1 MMSQGETTWTEG
13 LISAIRPEVVA
24 DILSRVSDIA
34 LVISETGLIKEV
46 MYSPNLVGKPNMQEW
61 VGLSIREV
69 FTVESIAK
77 FDTRLKQ
84 FLAGD
89 ADVQPIEV
97 NHRARAPHAAFPVR
111 YSFHTTGAT
120 DNILM
125 LGRDL
130 TPVTEMQQQLVA
142 AQIALEND
150 YETQRDHDLR
160 FRVLMEAS
168 DVPTALVSVET
179 GNVLACN
186 AAAETLLGKPREQLI
201 DDGFAREFEVSGESD
216 IVSALVSAAS
226 DQIVTPIDAHLSKD
240 SRALSLMPTL
250 FRSTGGQVLLC
261 KMKAS
266 DAQGSSADQ
275 LQSHLVN
282 LFQNG
287 TDSIVFVN
295 AAGYILSS
303 NDAFLK
309 VADITHA
316 QSIQGRPMI
325 DFLSRGNVDLNVMLE
340 NARRTGSMRLYA
352 TKVITE
358 HGAERSVEISTTQLI
373 AGSAAIF
380 AMIIRDSRR
389 VETVRT
395 PIQQV
400 TEPDMGSV
408 VELIGGHSLKDI
420 VAKTTDVVERMCI
433 ETAVEMTSNNRVAA
447 AEMLGLSRQS
457 LYVKLRKYDLVKKG

>member
-1 MMSQGETTWTEG
+1 MMSQGPTTWTKG
-13 LISAIRPEVVA
+13 LIPMIEPGVVA
-24 DILSRVSDIA
+24 GILSRISDIA
-34 LVISETGLIKEV
+34 LIVSETGLIKSV
-46 MYSPNLVGKPNMQEW
+46 SSSPDLVGKPNFQDW
-61 VGLSIREV
+61 VGLPINDV
-69 FTVESIAK
+69 FTVESVPK
-77 FDTRLKQ
+77 FDARLKE
-84 FLAGD
+84 FLSGRAE
-89 ADVQPIEV
+89 VQPIEV
-97 NHRARAPHAAFPVR
+97 NHKASEGFAAFPVR
-111 YSFHTTGAT
+111 YSFHATGAS
-120 DNILM
+120 DSILM

-150 YETQRDHDLR
+150 YEAQRDHDLR
-160 FRVLMEAS
+160 FRVLMES
-168 DVPTALVSVET
+168 TDVATMLVSAET
-179 GNVLACN
+179 GQVTACN
-186 AAAETLLGKPREQLI
+186 GAAEALLGKPREQLI
-201 DDGFAREFEVSGESD
+201 DAPFERDVKSGGDAD
-216 IVSALVSAAS
+216 IVSQLVSAS
-226 DQIVTPIDAHLSKD
+226 SEQIVTPINAHLTRD
-240 SRALSLMPTL
+240 DRTLMITPTL
-250 FRSTGGQVLLC
+250 FRSTSGQILLC
-261 KMKAS
+261 KLKTAG
-266 DAQGSSADQ
+266 AQDSSADQ
-275 LQSHLVN
+275 LQSHLVS
-282 LFQNG
+282 LFQKG

-316 QSIQGRPMI
+316 QSIQGRPMV
-325 DFLSRGNVDLNVMLE
+325 DFLSRGSVDLNVMLE

-373 AGSAAIF
+373 AGTAAIF

-389 VETVRT
+389 VDTVRT

-457 LYVKLRKYDLVKKG
+457 LYVKLRKYDLVNKG

>member
-13 LISAIRPEVVA
+13 LISAIKPNVVA
-24 DILSRVSDIA
+24 GILARVSDIA
-34 LVISETGLIKEV
+34 LMVSQTGLIKEV
-46 MYSPNLVGKPNMQEW
+46 MVSPNLVGKPNMQEW
-61 VGLSIREV
+61 VGLPIHEV
-69 FTVESIAK
+69 FTVESIPK

-84 FLAGD
+84 FLAGRG
-89 ADVQPIEV
+89 DVQPIEV
-97 NHRARAPHAAFPVR
+97 NHKAIPPHAAFPVR
-111 YSFHTTGAT
+111 YSFHDTGAA
-120 DNILM
+120 DGILM
-125 LGRDL
+125 LGADL

-150 YETQRDHDLR
+150 YEAQRDHDLR
-160 FRVLMEAS
+160 FRVLMESS
-168 DVPTALVSVET
+168 DVPTALVSAET

-186 AAAETLLGKPREQLI
+186 GAAENLLGKPREQLI
-201 DDGFAREFEVSGESD
+201 DASFAREFESGGDFVSD
-216 IVSALVSAAS
+216 LVNAAS
-226 DQIVTPIDAHLSKD
+226 EQIVMPMDAHLSKD
-240 SRALSLMPTL
+240 KRALRLTPTL

-261 KMKAS
+261 KMQPS
-266 DAQGSSADQ
+266 DAQESSVDQ
-275 LQSHLVN
+275 LPSHLVN

-316 QSIQGRPMI
+316 QSIQGRPMV

-352 TKVITE
+352 TKVVTE
-358 HGAERSVEISTTQLI
+358 HGAERSVEISTTQLS

-457 LYVKLRKYDLVKKG
+457 LYVKLRKYDLVNKS

>member
-1 MMSQGETTWTEG
+1 MMSQSETTWTEG
-13 LISAIRPEVVA
+13 LISAIKPDVVA
-24 DILSRVSDIA
+24 GILARVSDIA
-34 LVISETGLIKEV
+34 LMISETGLIKEV
-46 MYSPNLVGKPNMQEW
+46 MSSPDLIGKPNMQAW
-61 VGLSIREV
+61 VGLPIRDV
-69 FTVESIAK
+69 FSVESIPK

-97 NHRARAPHAAFPVR
+97 NHKASPGFAAFPVR
-111 YSFHTTGAT
+111 YSFHPTGAT
-120 DNILM
+120 DSILM
-125 LGRDL
+125 LGSDL
-130 TPVTEMQQQLVA
+130 TPVSEMQQQLVA

-150 YETQRDHDLR
+150 YEAQRDHDLR
-160 FRVLMEAS
+160 FRVLMESS
-168 DVPTALVSVET
+168 DVPTALVSAET
-179 GNVLACN
+179 GNLLACN
-186 AAAETLLGKPREQLI
+186 GATETLLGKPREQLI
-201 DDGFAREFEVSGESD
+201 DAGFAREFETQGGSD

-226 DQIVTPIDAHLSKD
+226 EQIVTPLEAHLAKD
-240 SRALSLMPTL
+240 NRALTVMPTL

-261 KMKAS
+261 KMTLS
-266 DAQGSSADQ
+266 DAQVSSADQ

-282 LFQNG
+282 LFHNG

-316 QSIQGRPMI
+316 QSIQGRPMV

-373 AGSAAIF
+373 AGTAAVF

-457 LYVKLRKYDLVKKG
+457 LYVKLRKYDLVNKG